1 MAEDMARVG
10 QEGRKLLVVMEGLV
24 AEVQALMVIPLGVLQ
39 LKVTL
44 VVLLVMVITVALWV
58 LIGRMAAV
66 ALAGQVV

>member
-10 QEGRKLLVVMEGLV
+10 QEGRKLLVVMEVLV
-24 AEVQALMVIPLGVLQ
+24 AEVQALVVIPLGVLQ

-44 VVLLVMVITVALWV
+44 VALLVMVITVALWV